1 MLGFVRKQSLPQQLS
16 AGTLIAVVIFM
27 TLLIFFISRY
37 FTAEVNSVASENQ
50 SKQVQLVS
58 QNLEAR
64 YEAMVESNQIMA
76 RMFAAELDGLALGN
90 RKYTMG
96 KGRSV
101 PELKLAGLLLNRD
114 KTLLTQFTQKS
125 NQLVSV
131 YVKEGGKFINI
142 ASTIKDEKGV
152 SIEGHEIGFEHKA
165 YNQLLSGRSYQ
176 GQSQLFGL
184 NLYQNL
190 TPISANNR
198 VIAVIETSTNLAK
211 VMADLSDYVKQL
223 TFGKSGY
230 VYVMAAGENEGD
242 MMIHRTLTGGNVYD
256 IQPGLKDI
264 FKQAYVT
271 ESGGFSYSVPT
282 KGIDSIARESKVLY
296 HAVKGWNWVAL
307 LKTYEDEYQAEID
320 EQIFKIEL
328 MCFAGAIFLMIV
340 LWLLIRRSLSPLT
353 EITRGLK
360 LLGEGNLTYQFKYQ
374 KEGKTKNEM
383 HLLKR
388 DIAAMRDGL
397 VNVIKQVT
405 DSSKDLVESAES
417 IGNVSYELQHHAKK
431 SEEESSYVAT
441 AIEQVVVSIEEVAN
455 STLAVSNETSAAS
468 EISITGNDAV
478 QEVEA
483 TVATLSQ
490 AFSAASSR
498 IKDVEDSSNSI
509 GEVVDVINAIA
520 EQTNLLALNAAIEA
534 ARAGEQGRGF
544 AVVADEVRNLA
555 QKTQNSTQQIRDV
568 VEKLQ
573 TNSQSAVEG
582 MLDGAKQVEL
592 SVSKAT
598 KAGILLSQIRESIIA
613 VEKSMGQVS
622 NATEEQRLA
631 AQKISDSAKSLTQT
645 SSETFSHSEFS
656 SDQGQNVKNLSMALL
671 NNISVFKITE

>member
-1 MLGFVRKQSLPQQLS
+1 
-16 AGTLIAVVIFM
+16 
-27 TLLIFFISRY
+27 
-37 FTAEVNSVASENQ
+37 
-50 SKQVQLVS
+50 
-58 QNLEAR
+58 
-64 YEAMVESNQIMA
+64 
-76 RMFAAELDGLALGN
+76 
-90 RKYTMG
+90 
-96 KGRSV
+96 
-101 PELKLAGLLLNRD
+101 
-114 KTLLTQFTQKS
+114 
-125 NQLVSV
+125 
-131 YVKEGGKFINI
+131 
-142 ASTIKDEKGV
+142 
-152 SIEGHEIGFEHKA
+152 
-165 YNQLLSGRSYQ
+165 
-176 GQSQLFGL
+176 
-184 NLYQNL
+184 
-190 TPISANNR
+190 
-198 VIAVIETSTNLAK
+198 
-211 VMADLSDYVKQL
+211 
-223 TFGKSGY
+223 
-230 VYVMAAGENEGD
+230 
-242 MMIHRTLTGGNVYD
+242 
-256 IQPGLKDI
+256 
-264 FKQAYVT
+264 
-271 ESGGFSYSVPT
+271 
-282 KGIDSIARESKVLY
+282 
-296 HAVKGWNWVAL
+296 
-307 LKTYEDEYQAEID
+307 
-320 EQIFKIEL
+320 
-328 MCFAGAIFLMIV
+328 
-340 LWLLIRRSLSPLT
+340 
-353 EITRGLK
+353 
-360 LLGEGNLTYQFKYQ
+360 
-374 KEGKTKNEM
+374 
-383 HLLKR
+383 
-388 DIAAMRDGL
+388 
-397 VNVIKQVT
+397 
-405 DSSKDLVESAES
+405 
-417 IGNVSYELQHHAKK
+417 
-431 SEEESSYVAT
+431 
-441 AIEQVVVSIEEVAN
+441 VVVSIEEVAN

-573 TNSQSAVEG
+573 ANSQSAVEG
-582 MLDGAKQVEL
+582 MQDGAKQVEL